1 MKLNFVN
8 GENDK
13 LMSDDNGIKKFTIKM
28 TENKAILRKKCL
40 FGISNLEFLDL
51 VGRERN
57 CFLFFKLEVKLIK
70 DW

>member
-40 FGISNLEFLDL
+40 FGISNLEFFRPS
-51 VGRERN
+51 REGE
-57 CFLFFKLEVKLIK
+57 KLLSIFQA
-70 DW
+70 

>member
-13 LMSDDNGIKKFTIKM
+13 LMFDDNGIKKFIIKM
-28 TENKAILRKKCL
+28 IENKVIFRKKCL
-40 FGISNLEFLDL
+40 FGIFNLVFLDL

-57 CFLFFKLEVKLIK
+57 CFLFFKFEVKLIK